1 MYSCRSRY
9 HHLFVPSTSTRLRST
24 YRVFYIL
31 HTLYTCLHIYSAQS
45 TTTILNILWNTPGIS
60 ATPVGHHNV
69 TRRTGAVMA
78 SFPTLQRQFPNQR
91 QAPNSTSYWPEAHT
105 HHHAGCPKWEVLSS
119 FAYRVGHLH
128 PLKSL
133 SVSLSLSVSPPPTT
147 LLDDTPNKRSAFFS
161 CRPVLFLSECNFW
174 FDLCVYAGT
183 FVAAFR
189 PFRWYSRWRVH
200 PAVHVGK
207 SSCQTAH
214 NHYFFLQSQIFPS
227 EHWTTYQ
234 TVTEYWSDPYSTKKW
249 MPLRYSSSIDNIQQ

>member
-119 FAYRVGHLH
+119 FAHWVGHLH

-133 SVSLSLSVSPPPTT
+133 SVSPSLHPQRHCLMTPPTSALLSFPVDQFSFFLNVTFGLTFAFMQVLSLLPSVP
-147 LLDDTPNKRSAFFS
+147 SAGI
-161 CRPVLFLSECNFW
+161 LGGG
-174 FDLCVYAGT
+174 YI
-183 FVAAFR
+183 
-189 PFRWYSRWRVH
+189 
-200 PAVHVGK
+200 
-207 SSCQTAH
+207 Q
-214 NHYFFLQSQIFPS
+214 
-227 EHWTTYQ
+227 
-234 TVTEYWSDPYSTKKW
+234 
-249 MPLRYSSSIDNIQQ
+249 RYM